1 MPVGPC
7 LDCPYSFRTKKKSFS
22 KESITILCLEGVKMD
37 LFTTEPDI
45 AFTSLTMEENKAL
58 KLHLVTR

>member
-1 MPVGPC
+1 
-7 LDCPYSFRTKKKSFS
+7 
-22 KESITILCLEGVKMD
+22 MD